1 MNTIPPFS
9 AIVLVVDDSPDSLG
23 MLNQTL
29 NQAGFTVLVA
39 LSGQQAL
46 SIITKI
52 TPDVILMDAIMPGM
66 DGFSTCASIK
76 QILPLTPVIFMTGLT
91 DIEHVVKGF
100 EVGGVDYVT
109 KPLLAEEVLARI
121 KVHSQNAR
129 LTMSAQSALDH
140 AGQYIICINSSGGMQ
155 WATPHVHHL
164 VSVANSS
171 EAELWRNLGSQLAE
185 WLSVANS
192 NREPLLLTC
201 FGAPMQA
208 QYGGEHQSGQFL
220 IRLVAVAETQQPEK
234 LREKLN
240 ITKRESEVLFWV
252 SFGKTNWEI
261 AQILD
266 MSPRTVNKHLEQ
278 LFKKIG
284 VDNRTAAAAVCIR
297 ILGEGGISQ

>member
-1 MNTIPPFS
+1 MNTTPPFS
-9 AIVLVVDDSPDSLG
+9 TIVLVVDDSPDSLG

-29 NQAGFTVLVA
+29 NQSGFTVLVA

-46 SIITKI
+46 SIIDKI

-66 DGFSTCASIK
+66 DGFETCEKIK
-76 QILPLTPVIFMTGLT
+76 QLLPLTPVIFMTGLT
-91 DIEHVVKGF
+91 DVQHVVRGF

-109 KPLLAEEVLARI
+109 KPLLAEEVLVRI

-140 AGQYIICINSSGGMQ
+140 AGQYIICISSDGQLQ
-155 WATPHVHHL
+155 WATPHVHRL
-164 VSVANSS
+164 VSSAGLSDS
-171 EAELWRNLGSQLAE
+171 DLWQTLGQQLSA
-185 WLSVANS
+185 WVLSDS
-192 NREPLLLTC
+192 DHREPLIITC
-201 FGAPMQA
+201 FNAPMQA

-220 IRLVAVAETQQPEK
+220 IRLIAAANEQQPEK
-234 LREKLN
+234 LREKLA

-261 AQILD
+261 AQILA

-278 LFKKIG
+278 VFKKIG
-284 VDNRTAAAAVCIR
+284 VDNRTAAAAISIR
-297 ILGEGGISQ
+297 ILDEG

>member
-1 MNTIPPFS
+1 MNTTPPFS
-9 AIVLVVDDSPDSLG
+9 SIVLVVDDSPDSLG
-23 MLNQTL
+23 MLNQSL
-29 NQAGFTVLVA
+29 NQAGLTVLVA

-46 SIITKI
+46 SIITRI

-66 DGFSTCASIK
+66 DGFATCASIK

-91 DIEHVVKGF
+91 DVEHVVRGF

-129 LTMSAQSALDH
+129 LTMSAQNALDH
-140 AGQYIICINSSGGMQ
+140 AGQYIICINHTGALQ
-155 WATPHVHHL
+155 WATPHVHRL
-164 VSVANSS
+164 VSAAETP
-171 EAELWRNLGSQLAE
+171 EAELWQYLAQQLGAWVTLADT
-185 WLSVANS
+185 V
-192 NREPLLLTC
+192 REPLLLTC

-220 IRLVAVAETQQPEK
+220 IRLVAAAETQQPEK

-261 AQILD
+261 AQILA

-284 VDNRTAAAAVCIR
+284 VDNRTAAAAMSIR
-297 ILGEGGISQ
+297 ILGDG